1 MVFASLEFLTL
12 YLPVFFTFYFLTPQR
27 FRNHTLLIGSWLF
40 YAWWTPK
47 FLLLIIALTIVTWL
61 AAIMIDRSASEKL
74 KTQMMAAAIVVNL
87 ASLAW
92 YKYANVVVRSL
103 NDIFGGDGA
112 TPFIEWENVI
122 LPIALSFTVL
132 HATSY
137 LVDVRRGVVQAQYR
151 FTFFSAY
158 IAMFPHLIAGP
169 IVRYKVIEKEL
180 RERFVIAE
188 EFASGVR
195 QFMVGFAMKVLIADP
210 LSPLVDLVFKQAS
223 PTFVDAWIGCGA
235 YTIQLYFDFA
245 GYSLMAI
252 GLGLMLGFKFQPNFN
267 NPYLAISIQDFWHR
281 WHLTLSAWLRDYL
294 YISLL
299 GGNRLGQIRTYVNL
313 MLTMAIGGLWHG
325 GESWNFLIW
334 GIIHGFALCSDRAFQ
349 SKGYSMPDFLSR
361 TLTLLVV
368 MLAWT
373 VFRAADFSA
382 ALAVWGGQFGLNG
395 MGMGSAVE
403 LAMRPA
409 IYVSFIV
416 GILCIVYPASRF
428 AGTGWGIFGSAIWRA
443 IWPVLAF
450 AYALIVLTGQ
460 QSPPFL
466 YFQF

>member
-12 YLPVFFTFYFLTPQR
+12 FLPVFFAFYFLTPNR
-27 FRNHTLLIGSWLF
+27 FRNHTMLVGSWLF

-47 FLLLIIALTIVTWL
+47 FLLLIIFLTLVTWG
-61 AAIMIDRSASEKL
+61 AAILIDRSQSEKY
-74 KTQMMAAAIVVNL
+74 KTRVMAAAIIINL

-92 YKYANVVVRSL
+92 YKYANVVFRSI
-103 NDIFGGDGA
+103 NDLFGGE
-112 TPFIEWENVI
+112 PLIVWETVF

-137 LVDVRRGVVQAQYR
+137 LVDVRRKVVDAQYR
-151 FTFFSAY
+151 FDFFAAY

-180 RERFVIAE
+180 RERYFSLE
-188 EFASGVR
+188 EFALGVR
-195 QFMVGFAMKVLIADP
+195 RFMIGFSMKVLIADP
-210 LSPLVDLVFKQAS
+210 MAPLVDLVFKQSA
-223 PTFVDAWIGCGA
+223 PTMTDAWIGCGA

-252 GLGLMLGFKFQPNFN
+252 GLGLMMGFKFEPNFN
-267 NPYLAISIQDFWHR
+267 NPYLSVSIQDFWRR
-281 WHLTLSAWLRDYL
+281 WHMTLSSWLRDYL

-299 GGNRLGQIRTYVNL
+299 GGNRAGNTRTYVNL

-325 GESWNFLIW
+325 GESWNYLIW
-334 GIIHGFALCSDRAFQ
+334 GIIHGSALCVARSYNAR
-349 SKGYSMPDFLSR
+349 GYAMPDFYSR
-361 TLTLLVV
+361 LLTLVVV

-373 VFRAADFSA
+373 VFRAANFSA
-382 ALAVWGGQFGLNG
+382 ALTMWGGQFGFNGLG
-395 MGMGSAVE
+395 MGDAVM
-403 LAMRPA
+403 LALRPS
-409 IYVSFIV
+409 IYASFIIGV
-416 GILCIVYPASRF
+416 ICIVYPATRY
-428 AGTGWGIFGSAIWRA
+428 AQTGWGIFRHNLWRS
-443 IWPVLAF
+443 IWPSLAF

>member
-12 YLPVFFTFYFLTPQR
+12 FLPVFLALYFLTPQR
-27 FRNHTLLIGSWLF
+27 FRNHTLLFGSWLF

-47 FLLLIIALTIVTWL
+47 YLLLIVALTIVTWL
-61 AAIMIDRSASEKL
+61 AAILIDRAESPAL
-74 KTQMMAAAIVVNL
+74 KNHLMAGAIVINL

-92 YKYANVVVRSL
+92 YKYANVVVGTV
-103 NDIFGGDGA
+103 NDLFGS
-112 TPFIEWENVI
+112 TQQPLIEWQTI
-122 LPIALSFTVL
+122 YLPIALSFTVL

-137 LVDVRRGVVQAQYR
+137 LVDVRRGIAHAQYR

-180 RERFVIAE
+180 KERVFSSQ
-188 EFASGVR
+188 EFADGIR
-195 QFMVGFAMKVLIADP
+195 QFMVGFSMKVLIADP
-210 LSPLVDLVFKQAS
+210 LSPLVDQVFKLGTPS
-223 PTFVDAWIGCGA
+223 LVDSWIGCGA

-252 GLGLMLGFKFQPNFN
+252 GLGLMLGFKFEPNFH
-267 NPYLAISIQDFWHR
+267 NPYLAVSIQDFWRR

-299 GGNRLGQIRTYVNL
+299 GGNRKGLKRTYVNL

-334 GIIHGFALCSDRAFQ
+334 GIIHGGALSVARAYH
-349 SKGYSMPDFLSR
+349 SHGYTIPNWLSR
-361 TLTLLVV
+361 VLTLLVV

-373 VFRAADFSA
+373 IFRAPDFA
-382 ALAVWGGQFGLNG
+382 AAVAMWKGQFGFNG
-395 MGMGSAVE
+395 IPLGDSVS
-403 LAMRPA
+403 LAMRPTL
-409 IYVSFIV
+409 YVAFAA
-416 GILCIVYPASRF
+416 GIICILYPASRF
-428 AGTGWGIFGSAIWRA
+428 AESGWGVFGSKAWSA
-443 IWPVLAF
+443 AWPVIAF
-450 AYALIVLTGQ
+450 CFALVILTGQ

>member
-12 YLPVFFTFYFLTPQR
+12 FLPVFFAFYFLTPAR
-27 FRNHTLLIGSWLF
+27 YRNHTLLFGSWLF

-47 FLLLIIALTIVTWL
+47 FLLLIIFLTIVTWL
-61 AAIMIDRSASEKL
+61 AAILIDQSGSEKF
-74 KTQMMAAAIVVNL
+74 KTRMMAGAIIVNL
-87 ASLAW
+87 TSLVW
-92 YKYANVVVRSL
+92 YKYSNVVVQSL
-103 NDIFGGDGA
+103 NDLFGSPA
-112 TPFIEWENVI
+112 HPLIAWQMVY

-151 FTFFSAY
+151 FSFFSAY

-180 RERFVIAE
+180 RERFFSAD

-195 QFMVGFAMKVLIADP
+195 KFMVGFSMKVLIADP
-210 LSPLVDLVFKQAS
+210 LSPLVSLVFKESAPS
-223 PTFVDAWIGCGA
+223 LVDAWIGCGA

-252 GLGLMLGFKFQPNFN
+252 GLGLMLGFKFEPNFN
-267 NPYLAISIQDFWHR
+267 NPYLAASIQDFWRR
-281 WHLTLSAWLRDYL
+281 WHLTLSSWLRDYL

-299 GGNRLGQIRTYVNL
+299 GGNRKGEQRTYVNL
-313 MLTMAIGGLWHG
+313 LLTMAIGGLWHG

-334 GIIHGFALCSDRAFQ
+334 GIIHGSALCIARAYHER
-349 SKGYSMPDFLSR
+349 GYTIPVLFSR
-361 TLTLLVV
+361 ILTLLVV
-368 MLAWT
+368 MLART
-373 VFRAADFSA
+373 VFRASNISE
-382 ALAVWGGQFGLNG
+382 ALTVLGGQFALHGIG
-395 MGMGSAVE
+395 MGDAVS
-403 LAMRPA
+403 LAMRPT
-409 IYVSFIV
+409 IYASFIIGV
-416 GILCIVYPASRF
+416 LCIGYPATRY
-428 AGTGWGIFGSAIWRA
+428 AATGWWIFGGKLWRA
-443 IWPVLAF
+443 IWPALVF
-450 AYALIVLTGQ
+450 AYALTVLTGQ

>member
-12 YLPVFFTFYFLTPQR
+12 FLPIFFAFYFVTPQR
-27 FRNHTLLIGSWLF
+27 FRNHTMLLGSWLF

-47 FLLLIIALTIVTWL
+47 FLILIIALTVVTWL
-61 AAIMIDRSASEKL
+61 AAIWIDRSSSEKF
-74 KTQMMAAAIVVNL
+74 KTRMMATGILINL

-92 YKYANVVVRSL
+92 YKYANVVVQSL
-103 NDIFGGDGA
+103 NDLFGSSEHPLIVWQA
-112 TPFIEWENVI
+112 VY

-151 FTFFSAY
+151 FIFFSAY

-180 RERFVIAE
+180 RERLFSAE
-188 EFASGVR
+188 EFATGVR
-195 QFMVGFAMKVLIADP
+195 RFMIGFAMKVLIADP
-210 LSPLVDLVFKQAS
+210 LSPLVALVFKQAS
-223 PTFVDAWIGCGA
+223 PSLIDAWLGCGA

-252 GLGLMLGFKFQPNFN
+252 GLGLMLGFKFEPNFN
-267 NPYLAISIQDFWHR
+267 NPYLAVSIQDFWRR
-281 WHLTLSAWLRDYL
+281 WHMTLSSWLRDYL

-299 GGNRLGQIRTYVNL
+299 GGNRSSQTRTYLNL

-334 GIIHGFALCSDRAFQ
+334 GIIHGSALCIARAYNAR
-349 SKGYSMPDFLSR
+349 GYAMPDLLSR
-361 TLTLLVV
+361 LLTLVVV

-373 VFRAADFSA
+373 VFRASDFSA
-382 ALAVWGGQFGLNG
+382 ALTMWGGQFGLHG
-395 MGMGSAVE
+395 VAMGDAVS
-403 LAMRPA
+403 LALRPTMYA
-409 IYVSFIV
+409 SFII
-416 GILCIVYPASRF
+416 GIVCILYPSMSK
-428 AGTGWGIFGSAIWRA
+428 TGWGIFGSNIWRA

-450 AYALIVLTGQ
+450 SYALIVLTGQ

>member
-12 YLPVFFTFYFLTPQR
+12 FLPVFFAFYFLTPQR
-27 FRNHTLLIGSWLF
+27 FRNHTMLFGSWLF

-47 FLLLIIALTIVTWL
+47 FLILIIFLTIVTWL
-61 AAIMIDRSASEKL
+61 AAILIDKSASEQF
-74 KTQMMAAAIVVNL
+74 KTRIMAGAIIVNL

-92 YKYANVVVRSL
+92 YKYANVVVKSINEL
-103 NDIFGGDGA
+103 FGGQDHPLIA
-112 TPFIEWENVI
+112 WETVF

-151 FTFFSAY
+151 FSFFSAY

-180 RERFVIAE
+180 RERFFSVE
-188 EFASGVR
+188 EFATGVR
-195 QFMVGFAMKVLIADP
+195 RFMIGFSMKVLIADP

-223 PTFVDAWIGCGA
+223 PSLIDSWIGCGA

-252 GLGLMLGFKFQPNFN
+252 GLGLMMGFKFEPNFN
-267 NPYLAISIQDFWHR
+267 NPYLSVSIQDFWRR
-281 WHLTLSAWLRDYL
+281 WHMTLSSWLRDYL

-299 GGNRLGQIRTYVNL
+299 GGNRSSRTRTYVNL
-313 MLTMAIGGLWHG
+313 LLTMSIGGLWHG

-334 GIIHGFALCSDRAFQ
+334 GVIHGSALCVARAYNNL
-349 SKGYSMPDFLSR
+349 GYSMPDFFSR
-361 TLTLLVV
+361 LLTLLVV

-382 ALAVWGGQFGLNG
+382 ALTMWGGQFGLHG
-395 MGMGSAVE
+395 VAMGDEVA
-403 LAMRPA
+403 LALRPT
-409 IYVSFIV
+409 IYASFII
-416 GILCIVYPASRF
+416 GIVCIVYPATRY
-428 AGTGWGIFGSAIWRA
+428 AQTGWGLFSTSIWRA
-443 IWPVLAF
+443 IWPALAF

>member
-12 YLPVFFTFYFLTPQR
+12 FLPVFFAFYFLTPQR

-61 AAIMIDRSASEKL
+61 AAILIDKSVSERH
-74 KTQMMAAAIVVNL
+74 KTRLMAGAILVNL

-92 YKYANVVVRSL
+92 YKYANVVVRSI
-103 NDIFGGDGA
+103 NDIFGGTDHPLIA
-112 TPFIEWENVI
+112 WETI
-122 LPIALSFTVL
+122 FLPIALSFTVL

-137 LVDVRRGVVQAQYR
+137 LVDVRRGQVQAQYR

-180 RERFVIAE
+180 RERFFSAE
-188 EFASGVR
+188 EFATGVR
-195 QFMVGFAMKVLIADP
+195 RFMIGFAMKVLIADP
-210 LSPLVDLVFKQAS
+210 LSPLVDLVFKQSS
-223 PTFVDAWIGCGA
+223 PSLVDAWIGCGA

-252 GLGLMLGFKFQPNFN
+252 GLGLMLGFKFEPNFN
-267 NPYLAISIQDFWHR
+267 NPYLAVSIQDFWRR

-299 GGNRLGQIRTYVNL
+299 GGNRNGQTRTYINL

-334 GIIHGFALCSDRAFQ
+334 GIIHGSALCVARAYND
-349 SKGYSMPDFLSR
+349 KGYAMPDLASR
-361 TLTLLVV
+361 LLTLLVV

-373 VFRAADFSA
+373 VFRAADFQA
-382 ALAVWGGQFGLNG
+382 ALTVWGGQFGLNG
-395 MGMGSAVE
+395 VGMGDAVS

-409 IYVSFIV
+409 IYASFIV
-416 GILCIVYPASRF
+416 GILCIVYPSTRIAQ
-428 AGTGWGIFGSAIWRA
+428 TGWGIFASDAWRA

>member
-12 YLPVFFTFYFLTPQR
+12 FLPVFFAFYFLTPSR
-27 FRNHTLLIGSWLF
+27 YRNHTMLFGSWLF

-47 FLLLIIALTIVTWL
+47 FLILIIFLTLITWL
-61 AAIMIDRSASEKL
+61 AAILIEKSASETF
-74 KTQMMAAAIVVNL
+74 KTRIMAGAIIVNL

-103 NDIFGGDGA
+103 NDLFGGADR
-112 TPFIEWENVI
+112 PLIVWETVF

-137 LVDVRRGVVQAQYR
+137 LVDVRRKVVQAQYR
-151 FTFFSAY
+151 FSFFASY

-180 RERFVIAE
+180 RERFFSAE
-188 EFASGVR
+188 EFSLGVR
-195 QFMVGFAMKVLIADP
+195 RFMIGFAMKVLIADP
-210 LSPLVDLVFKQAS
+210 LSPLVDLVFKQSA
-223 PTFVDAWIGCGA
+223 PTLIDAWIGCGA

-252 GLGLMLGFKFQPNFN
+252 GLGLMLGFKFEPNFN
-267 NPYLAISIQDFWHR
+267 NPYLSVSIQDFWRR
-281 WHLTLSAWLRDYL
+281 WHMTLSSWLRDYL

-299 GGNRLGQIRTYVNL
+299 GGNRGGERRTYINL
-313 MLTMAIGGLWHG
+313 LLTMSIGGLWHG
-325 GESWNFLIW
+325 GESWNYLIW
-334 GIIHGFALCSDRAFQ
+334 GVIHGVALCTARIYNAR
-349 SKGYSMPDFLSR
+349 GYAMPDFFSR
-361 TLTLLVV
+361 LLTLVVV

-382 ALAVWGGQFGLNG
+382 AQHMWAGQFGLHG
-395 MGMGSAVE
+395 VAMGDAVS
-403 LAMRPA
+403 LALRPS
-409 IYVSFIV
+409 IYASFVI
-416 GILCIVYPASRF
+416 GILCIVYPATRY
-428 AGTGWGIFGSAIWRA
+428 AGIGWGIFSHSLWRS
-443 IWPVLAF
+443 IWPALAF

>member
-12 YLPVFFTFYFLTPQR
+12 FLPVFFAFYFLTPPR
-27 FRNHTLLIGSWLF
+27 FRNHTLLFGSWLF

-47 FLLLIIALTIVTWL
+47 FLILIIALTIVTWL
-61 AAIMIDRSASEKL
+61 AAILIDKSASEKY
-74 KTQMMAAAIVVNL
+74 KTRMMAGAILVNL

-92 YKYANVVVRSL
+92 YKYANVVVQSL
-103 NDIFGGDGA
+103 NDLFGSKDHL
-112 TPFIEWENVI
+112 FIAWETI
-122 LPIALSFTVL
+122 LLPIALSFTVL
-132 HATSY
+132 HAISY
-137 LVDVRRGVVQAQYR
+137 LVDVRRGTVQAQYKLS
-151 FTFFSAY
+151 FFSAY

-180 RERFVIAE
+180 RERFLSVE
-188 EFASGVR
+188 EFASGIR
-195 QFMVGFAMKVLIADP
+195 LFMIGFAMKVLIADP
-210 LSPLVDLVFKQAS
+210 LSPLVTLVFKQSAPS
-223 PTFVDAWIGCGA
+223 LIDSWIGCGA

-252 GLGLMLGFKFQPNFN
+252 GLGLMLGFKFQHNFN
-267 NPYLAISIQDFWHR
+267 NPYLAVSIQDFWRR
-281 WHLTLSAWLRDYL
+281 WHMTLSSWLRDYL

-299 GGNRLGQIRTYVNL
+299 GGNRSSERRTYINL

-334 GIIHGFALCSDRAFQ
+334 GIIHGAALCTARAYNAR
-349 SKGYSMPDFLSR
+349 GYSMPDFFSR
-361 TLTLLVV
+361 LLTLIVV

-382 ALAVWGGQFGLNG
+382 AMTMWGGQFGFNG
-395 MGMGSAVE
+395 MAMGDEVA
-403 LAMRPA
+403 LALRPT
-409 IYVSFIV
+409 IYASFIL
-416 GILCIVYPASRF
+416 GIVCIIYPATRI
-428 AGTGWGIFGSAIWRA
+428 AQTGWWIFGTQAWRA
-443 IWPVLAF
+443 TWPVLAF

>member
-12 YLPVFFTFYFLTPQR
+12 FLPVFFAFYFLTPQR
-27 FRNHTLLIGSWLF
+27 LRNHTLLLGSWLF

-47 FLLLIIALTIVTWL
+47 FLLLIIALTIITWL
-61 AAIMIDRSASEKL
+61 AAILIDKSGSEKF
-74 KTQMMAAAIVVNL
+74 KTRMMAGAILLNL

-103 NDIFGGDGA
+103 NDIFGSEA
-112 TPFIEWENVI
+112 HPLIAWETI
-122 LPIALSFTVL
+122 FLPIALSFTVL
-132 HATSY
+132 HAISY
-137 LVDVRRGVVQAQYR
+137 LVDVRRGHVHAQYK

-180 RERFVIAE
+180 RERFFSAE
-188 EFASGVR
+188 EFATGVR
-195 QFMVGFAMKVLIADP
+195 RFMIGFAMKVLIADP
-210 LSPLVDLVFKQAS
+210 LSSLVDLVFKQSS
-223 PTFVDAWIGCGA
+223 PSLVDAWIGCGA

-252 GLGLMLGFKFQPNFN
+252 GLGLMLGFKFEPNFN
-267 NPYLAISIQDFWHR
+267 NPYLAVSIQDFWRR

-299 GGNRLGQIRTYVNL
+299 GGNRNGRVRTYINL

-334 GIIHGFALCSDRAFQ
+334 GIIHGSALCVARAYNA
-349 SKGYSMPDFLSR
+349 KGYTMPVVASR
-361 TLTLLVV
+361 LLTLLVV

-373 VFRAADFSA
+373 IFRAADFSA
-382 ALAVWGGQFGLNG
+382 ALSVWGGQLGFNG
-395 MGMGSAVE
+395 IAMGDAVS
-403 LAMRPA
+403 LALRPM
-409 IYVSFIV
+409 IYASFLLGIV
-416 GILCIVYPASRF
+416 CIVYPATRV
-428 AGTGWGIFGSAIWRA
+428 AQTGWEKFGAKLWSST
-443 IWPVLAF
+443 WPVLAF
-450 AYALIVLTGQ
+450 TYALIVLTGQ

>member
-12 YLPVFFTFYFLTPQR
+12 FLPVFFAFYFLTPQR
-27 FRNHTLLIGSWLF
+27 YRNHTMLIGSWLF

-47 FLLLIIALTIVTWL
+47 FLILIIFLTIVTWL
-61 AAIMIDRSASEKL
+61 AAILIDKASSEKY
-74 KTQMMAAAIVVNL
+74 KTRVMAGAILVNL

-92 YKYANVVVRSL
+92 YKYANVVVQSI
-103 NDIFGGDGA
+103 NDLFGSSEHPLIA
-112 TPFIEWENVI
+112 WQTVY

-137 LVDVRRGVVQAQYR
+137 LVDVRRGIVQAQYR

-180 RERFVIAE
+180 RERFFSAE
-188 EFASGVR
+188 EFAAGVR
-195 QFMVGFAMKVLIADP
+195 KFMVGFAMKVLIADP
-210 LSPLVDLVFKQAS
+210 LSPLVGIVFAQTAPS
-223 PTFVDAWIGCGA
+223 LIDSWIGCGA

-252 GLGLMLGFKFQPNFN
+252 GLGLMLGFKFEPNFN
-267 NPYLAISIQDFWHR
+267 NPYIAISIQDFWRR
-281 WHLTLSAWLRDYL
+281 WHMTLSSWLRDYL

-299 GGNRLGQIRTYVNL
+299 GGNRSGQMRTYINL

-334 GIIHGFALCSDRAFQ
+334 GIIHGSALCVARA
-349 SKGYSMPDFLSR
+349 YHERDYAMPDLLSR
-361 TLTLLVV
+361 LLTLLVV

-373 VFRAADFSA
+373 VFRAPNFAA
-382 ALAVWGGQFGLNG
+382 ALHMWGGQFGLNG
-395 MGMGSAVE
+395 VAMGDAVS
-403 LAMRPA
+403 LAMRPT
-409 IYVSFIV
+409 IYASFIV
-416 GILCIVYPASRF
+416 GALCIIYPATRY
-428 AGTGWGIFGSAIWRA
+428 AKTGFWIFGSNAWHA
-443 IWPVLAF
+443 AWPALAF
-450 AYALIVLTGQ
+450 AYAFIVLTGQ